1 MREKKVA
8 YTRSKA
14 SSEASDDASPDAF
27 CVQSVPDGASRSARA
42 CMTWWTIG
50 VNGAQELAKPIELPE
65 DEEQIEGEV
74 RADGGDYKMQ
84 IH

>member
-27 CVQSVPDGASRSARA
+27 CVQSVQDGASRSARA
-42 CMTWWTIG
+42 CMPWWTNG
-50 VNGAQELAKPIELPE
+50 ANGAQELVKLMELPE
-65 DEEQIEGEV
+65 DREQ
-74 RADGGDYKMQ
+74 RAESREQEKR
-84 IH
+84 